1 MIAHILIVFFM
12 ITLFVGLYMLFC
24 RDYRHFHGIERME
37 DIYWLDAFLNR
48 FYFVLTTFSTI
59 GYGDITPRT
68 KRARL
73 LTIAIILLIM
83 VVVLKA
89 FNGMISA
96 YHGLFDKYNKEIVKD
111 AKKLEKEIEK
121 DIEKKV

>member
-1 MIAHILIVFFM
+1 MINILIVFFM
-12 ITLFVGLYMLFC
+12 ISLFVGLYMLFC
-24 RDYRHFHGIERME
+24 RDYRHFHGIERIE

-68 KRARL
+68 KRAKL
-73 LTIAIILLIM
+73 LTIAIILVIM

-89 FNGMISA
+89 FTGMISA
-96 YHGLFDKYNKEIVKD
+96 YHGVFDKYNKEIEND
-111 AKKLEKEIEK
+111 AKKIEK